1 MYKVEYINNELEEL
15 ESLDFETFRE
25 ALYEYLGLLIINWWD
40 YDISELK
47 IIENDKD
54 ITTKVNEFIY
64 R

>member
-1 MYKVEYINNELEEL
+1 MYKVTYINNELEEL
-15 ESLDFETFRE
+15 ESLDFKTFKE
-25 ALYEYLGLLIINWWD
+25 ALFEYLGLLTITWWD